1 MNSTDPARMK
11 NSPVFHNA
19 VFTSLRS
26 ASTALSIPAG
36 ATTQTA
42 DKMPMMVISL
52 SRYSRYC
59 FASILVY
66 RAASAHWEAET
77 FYLPLCL
84 PPILKDQI
92 DRKRESNAPVLLR
105 AAVMKLWHERRAS
118 CGTASPSQFIG
129 DPAVGGR
136 VCAERL
142 EAECVLPPARSRAEH
157 SASLSEETRGS
168 WERRCWRRCSG
179 RSGAKR
185 GESVTGTGYEQCS
198 GGRSQFEAKNRSG
211 QGF

>member
-36 ATTQTA
+36 AATQTA

-66 RAASAHWEAET
+66 RAANAHWEAET

-84 PPILKDQI
+84 PPILKNQI
-92 DRKRESNAPVLLR
+92 DPGFLNGLKILSVARYKRPIQPNGYRSNQAI
-105 AAVMKLWHERRAS
+105 W
-118 CGTASPSQFIG
+118 
-129 DPAVGGR
+129 
-136 VCAERL
+136 
-142 EAECVLPPARSRAEH
+142 
-157 SASLSEETRGS
+157 
-168 WERRCWRRCSG
+168 
-179 RSGAKR
+179 
-185 GESVTGTGYEQCS
+185 
-198 GGRSQFEAKNRSG
+198 
-211 QGF
+211 